1 MFDIDK
7 TIIILINQ
15 IDDDNLILKYFN
27 PDNLK
32 IKIYNEIY

>member
-32 IKIYNEIY
+32 IKI

>member
-1 MFDIDK
+1 MLDIDK

-27 PDNLK
+27 HDNLK
-32 IKIYNEIY
+32 IKIYKEIY